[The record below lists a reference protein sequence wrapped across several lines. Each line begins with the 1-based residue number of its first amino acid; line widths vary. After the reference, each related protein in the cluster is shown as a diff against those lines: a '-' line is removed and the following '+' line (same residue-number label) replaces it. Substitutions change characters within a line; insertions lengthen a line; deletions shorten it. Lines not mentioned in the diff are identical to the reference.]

1 MPTLSNLLSTGKT
14 LLSANQGQKPSAP
27 LRRGSDGLPI
37 NNTFELGTYEDY
49 VVDLDP
55 NRASDVTQYNSS
67 RS

>member
-1 MPTLSNLLSTGKT
+1 MPTLTNLLSTGKT

-55 NRASDVTQYNSS
+55 NRTSDVTQYNSS